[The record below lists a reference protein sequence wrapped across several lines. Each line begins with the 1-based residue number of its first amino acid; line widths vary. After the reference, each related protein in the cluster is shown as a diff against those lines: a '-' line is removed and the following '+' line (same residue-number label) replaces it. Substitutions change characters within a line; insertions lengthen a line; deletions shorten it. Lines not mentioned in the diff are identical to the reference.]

1 MKCALRRSAISLA
14 LTAPFVLGGCAQN
27 PPVDLEVDPAVVKLS
42 EAADEISRSYQMLS
56 YAESS
61 EAASD
66 GAGRDMNYEISEF
79 PAEWQEEF
87 VLEEDF
93 YGELEPFLR
102 GLSRLAGYQE
112 PQIIGRRPVVPVTV
126 TLNRDKKALAE
137 FLIDASYQA
146 GTRATVTLN
155 PDKSRLL
162 ITYPQ

>member
-1 MKCALRRSAISLA
+1 MNRVLRRSIMTLA
-14 LTAPFVLGGCAQN
+14 VTAPFVLGGCAAKQ
-27 PPVDLEVDPAVVKLS
+27 PVKVQVDPAVVKLS
-42 EAADEISRSYQMLS
+42 EAADEISRAYQMLS
-56 YAESS
+56 YAESAQVT
-61 EAASD
+61 EDA
-66 GAGRDMNYEISEF
+66 AGRDMDYEITDF
-79 PAEWQEEF
+79 PAKWQDKF
-87 VLEEDF
+87 VLEDDF

-102 GLSRLAGYQE
+102 GLSRLADYDE

-146 GTRATVTLN
+146 GSRAMVTLD